1 MYFSNALWDGR
12 NYQIGIGYGMILLS
26 KGSEKGLKIK
36 SRQKKI
42 VQENVALATKENT
55 TRRERT

>member
-1 MYFSNALWDGR
+1 
-12 NYQIGIGYGMILLS
+12 MILLS

-36 SRQKKI
+36 SRQKNI

>member
-1 MYFSNALWDGR
+1 MWDGR